1 MEKAFPKQQDEH
13 WRVLEFF
20 SGIGGIRYSLLSAGV
35 DAKVV
40 RAFDINDKANDVYE
54 HNFGD
59 RPHQLW
65 SKQSYVLGQ
74 ATVKTQRATESYKK
88 EAELESKKRIM
99 ERP

>member
-59 RPHQLW
+59 RPHQVYKSIPAMLGHFHS
-65 SKQSYVLGQ
+65 SKFLS
-74 ATVKTQRATESYKK
+74 
-88 EAELESKKRIM
+88 
-99 ERP
+99 